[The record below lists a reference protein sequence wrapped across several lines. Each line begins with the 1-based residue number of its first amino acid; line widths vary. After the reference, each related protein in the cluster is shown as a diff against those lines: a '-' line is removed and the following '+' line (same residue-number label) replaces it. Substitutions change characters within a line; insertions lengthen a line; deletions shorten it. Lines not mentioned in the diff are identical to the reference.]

1 MKGRILF
8 WHGIAAAA
16 VLACL
21 AGRSLAQS
29 PAAATQAAAV
39 VNGEPISV
47 TDVKAILDTIPPP
60 VVPATAEQKREMQHN
75 VVDMLINDLIM
86 RQFLRQHT
94 APATATAIEGEINEL
109 KTALA
114 KKKSTLQ
121 AFLKESN
128 QSENQLR
135 MDISA
140 SLQWKA
146 YIAARVNDDSLK
158 AYYEANKPF
167 FDKVTVRASHVLLKV
182 APGASEADRQAARTR
197 LEAIRQEIVAGKLDF
212 AEAAKRF
219 SDCESKR
226 DGGDLGNPFRCKF
239 DVPEPFAQAAF
250 STKVGEVSGVV
261 QTDLGFHLIK
271 VTNRSAGEPSNFEAI
286 KTEVREVYSMELY
299 QQVIS
304 QQRKAAQIQMNI

>member
-1 MKGRILF
+1 MKRRILF
-8 WHGIAAAA
+8 WHGIAGLA
-16 VLACL
+16 VMACL
-21 AGRSLAQS
+21 AGEMPAQT
-29 PAAATQAAAV
+29 PTAATQPAAV
-39 VNGEPISV
+39 VNGESIPMA
-47 TDVKAILDTIPPP
+47 DVKAILDTIPPP

-75 VVDMLINDLIM
+75 VVDMLVNDLIM

-94 APATATAIEGEINEL
+94 TPASAAAIEGEIAEL

-128 QSENQLR
+128 QSETQLR
-135 MDISA
+135 MDIAS

-146 YIAARVNDDSLK
+146 YIAARVNDDALK
-158 AYYEANKPF
+158 AYYEANKAF
-167 FDKVTVRASHVLLKV
+167 FDKVTVRASHILLKV
-182 APGASEADRQAARTR
+182 APTASEADKQAARTK
-197 LEAIRQEIVAGKLDF
+197 LQAIRQEIVAGKLDF

-219 SDCESKR
+219 SDCDSKR

-239 DVPEPFAQAAF
+239 DVPEAFAQAAF
-250 STKVGEVSGVV
+250 STKVGDVSDIVP
-261 QTDLGFHLIK
+261 TDLGLHLIK

-304 QQRKAAQIQMNI
+304 QQRKAAQIQINI